1 MCMSAIC
8 IVPCLGWYVNV
19 RVCPPVLTLRGFC
32 VMSSRLVDSRLS
44 FMATYRRLPSSSG
57 SRECRSPA
65 TRGSVSRRP
74 FWISSDRG
82 RKTKDDVRDSNQW
95 RLPSNHENVLG
106 KSPCW
111 DRQNGYFASTTCC
124 AGLSCQCAHTKLVKS
139 THHNHDVREENNF
152 N

>member
-1 MCMSAIC
+1 MHAFTCMSAARLYRTLPRMVC
-8 IVPCLGWYVNV
+8 ECLC
-19 RVCPPVLTLRGFC
+19 VCPPVLTLRGFC

-82 RKTKDDVRDSNQW
+82 EEEKKNHMRDSNHW
-95 RLPSNHENVLG
+95 RLPSNLENVQGNL
-106 KSPCW
+106 
-111 DRQNGYFASTTCC
+111 
-124 AGLSCQCAHTKLVKS
+124 
-139 THHNHDVREENNF
+139 EEICKK
-152 N
+152 